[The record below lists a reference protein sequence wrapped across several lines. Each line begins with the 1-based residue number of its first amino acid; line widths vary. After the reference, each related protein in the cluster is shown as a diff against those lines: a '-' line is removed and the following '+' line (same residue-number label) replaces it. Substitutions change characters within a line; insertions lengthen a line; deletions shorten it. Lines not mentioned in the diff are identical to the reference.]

1 MTWDDKISF
10 VLSENLAIKRIK
22 PLDILNE
29 DKDQRTADENER
41 FDADFLL
48 MASELAKMIDDIVFS
63 LGGQLADPLA
73 A

>member
-10 VLSENLAIKRIK
+10 ILSENLAIKRIK

-48 MASELAKMIDDIVFS
+48 MTSELAKMIDDIVYS
-63 LGGQLADPLA
+63 LGGQLADPLTA
-73 A
+73 